1 MELAVVVVD
10 VEGAVIIG
18 AVVTDSQDVVVV
30 DVAVEA
36 SETAATTAAF
46 PTSGT
51 HSGQKRRKG
60 CTGFISVFFSE
71 QFLSHW
77 WKFSSN
83 TAMALSTLSFI
94 KPMTQREFTGLDF
107 NKVSVRESKRLAN
120 EDAS

>member
-60 CTGFISVFFSE
+60 CTGFISVFSALLPANKNNSHRQTTAVKTSELRVHTIVVFSK
-71 QFLSHW
+71 QAVHQRA
-77 WKFSSN
+77 
-83 TAMALSTLSFI
+83 TSFE
-94 KPMTQREFTGLDF
+94 T
-107 NKVSVRESKRLAN
+107 
-120 EDAS
+120 